1 MDIQWYPGHMA
12 KAKRLL
18 REQLKLV
25 DVVLEIRDARIP
37 YSSGNPD
44 LEKLLGTRKRLI
56 VLNKADLADDQSS
69 REWIEYFAAQDIRAV
84 AVSARPNQVRH
95 LPGLI
100 GELAEDRERYR
111 REKGLGGRLLRAMV
125 VGIPNVGKSSLINSV
140 IRRSS
145 AKTGDKPGVT
155 RGNQWVRV
163 KPGLDFLDTPGLL
176 WPKFS
181 SPETGFFLAVTGAI
195 KQEVYDPVEVAC
207 RFIVLLTQKW
217 PGLLTQT
224 YEVPEQEESHLIL
237 TGIGQKWG
245 FLRTGGAVDV
255 EKAAV
260 RLLQDYRKGKL
271 GRLTLE
277 KPPPPID

>member
-25 DVVLEIRDARIP
+25 DVVLEVRDARIP
-37 YSSGNPD
+37 VSSGNPD
-44 LEKLLGTRKRLI
+44 LAELLGNKKRIIL
-56 VLNKADLADDQSS
+56 LNKADLADGKRSQ
-69 REWIEYFAAQDIRAV
+69 EWVNYFAGEGIKAIAIT
-84 AVSARPNQVRH
+84 ARPGDVKH
-95 LPGLI
+95 LPSLI
-100 GELAEDRERYR
+100 EETASETERR
-111 REKGLGGRLLRAMV
+111 RRKKGMAPRPKRAMV

-140 IRRSS
+140 IKRSS

-163 KPGLDFLDTPGLL
+163 RPDLEFLDTPGLL

-195 KQEVYDPVEVAC
+195 RQEVYDPVEVAHG
-207 RFIVLLTQKW
+207 FVDLLVERW
-217 PGLLTQT
+217 PGLLAQT
-224 YEVPEQEESHLIL
+224 YQVVEERQPAHEILIAL
-237 TGIGQKWG
+237 GKKWG
-245 FLRTGGAVDV
+245 LLRAGGAVDE
-255 EKAAV
+255 EKAAI

-271 GRLTLE
+271 GSLTLE
-277 KPPPPID
+277 QPPDIE